1 MWVHVGH
8 MSIRAKSHDPDGHRI
23 AEMAKKNHI
32 LDFSSVFWVFF
43 CGKTVIKIE
52 AGIQNSAWRNALTL
66 RTCMLR
72 GKDHWSCLGIPA
84 PNSPGC
90 PKIQNFETFFC
101 QLWKVFLAFWV
112 IVPSWNFG
120 IRFVHLLRTNTP
132 SGHLDFTF
140 FPRVSHFSKLGVN
153 FRTQFLDFLAKK
165 WKIYKI
171 F

>member
-1 MWVHVGH
+1 MGSCGTHVY
-8 MSIRAKSHDPDGHRI
+8 SCQISW
-23 AEMAKKNHI
+23 
-32 LDFSSVFWVFF
+32 SWWS
-43 CGKTVIKIE
+43 
-52 AGIQNSAWRNALTL
+52 QNSGN
-66 RTCMLR
+66 
-72 GKDHWSCLGIPA
+72 GKKKPYFGFFKRFLSIFLWKNSNKNWGRYPKFCLKKRLNLENLYAKFGKAHWSCLGIPA

-165 WKIYKI
+165 WKMYKI